1 MKKIL
6 IIEDDEDI
14 RELLSYNLTQ
24 EGYTVIDAPDGQKG
38 LEKYW
43 NDTPHLVLLD
53 IMMPGKNGIDVLKE
67 IRNGKIAPHT
77 PVILISAK
85 GEELDIVMGLELGA
99 DDYVVKPFSLKVLFA
114 RIRKVF
120 SKAVQKSEMVTD
132 IISHYEITID
142 DSKRKVSYGD
152 NELDLT
158 ASEFSALYFLIS
170 NPGRVYTR
178 NQIISAVHGD
188 DYFVTDRS
196 IDVLIVSLRKKMGDA
211 GKLIETI
218 RGVGY
223 KFSE

>member
-38 LEKYW
+38 LEMFW

-67 IRNGKIAPHT
+67 IRNGKIAPQT
-77 PVILISAK
+77 PVILVSAK

-99 DDYVVKPFSLKVLFA
+99 DDYMVKPFSLKVLFA

-120 SKAVQKSEMVTD
+120 SKAVQKSEMVTNT
-132 IISHYEITID
+132 ISHYDITID
-142 DSKRKVSYGD
+142 DSKRKVSYGEND
-152 NELDLT
+152 LDLT

-170 NPGRVYTR
+170 KPGRVYTR

-196 IDVLIVSLRKKMGDA
+196 IDVLIVSLRKKMGYA

-223 KFSE
+223 KFAE

>member
-6 IIEDDEDI
+6 IIEDDDDI
-14 RELLSYNLTQ
+14 RQLLSYNLVQ
-24 EGYTVIDAPDGQKG
+24 EGYAVTEASDGQKG
-38 LEKYW
+38 LERYW
-43 NDTPHLVLLD
+43 NVTPHLVLLD
-53 IMMPGKNGIDVLKE
+53 IMMPGKNGVDVLKE
-67 IRNGKIAPHT
+67 IRNGKVAPQT

-99 DDYVVKPFSLKVLFA
+99 DDYVVKPFSIKVLFA

-120 SKAVQKSEMVTD
+120 SKAVQQSELISDCITHHD
-132 IISHYEITID
+132 ISID
-142 DSKRKVSYGD
+142 NAKRKVAFGD
-152 NELDLT
+152 KEFDLT

-196 IDVLIVSLRKKMGDA
+196 IDVLIVSLRKKMGSA

-223 KFSE
+223 TFTE

>member
-6 IIEDDEDI
+6 IVEDDDDI
-14 RELLSYNLTQ
+14 RELLNYNLSQ
-24 EGYTVIDAPDGQKG
+24 EGYAVKEVPDGQKG
-38 LEKYW
+38 LESYW

-67 IRNGKIAPHT
+67 IRNGKIAPQT

-114 RIRKVF
+114 RIRKVL
-120 SKAVQKSEMVTD
+120 SKAIQKNED
-132 IISHYEITID
+132 ISDIKLHHDISID
-142 DSKRKVSYGD
+142 NAKRKVSFGD
-152 NELDLT
+152 KGLDLT
-158 ASEFSALYFLIS
+158 ASEFSALYYLIS

-188 DYFVTDRS
+188 NYLVTDRS

-223 KFSE
+223 TFTE